1 MNTALRA
8 AYHVAGAVATRA
20 ADAATLVPGEAKW
33 LRALRARHGVIAR
46 YTAFG
51 AAGRDR
57 SRPLLW
63 MHAPSVGEGLQGK
76 PVLELVRAQ
85 HPEYQIA
92 YTHFSPSAEPLAAGF
107 LERGLVDFAAYL
119 PWDTASAARDVL
131 AALLPAALVF
141 VKLDVWPVLT
151 ASAATA
157 GVRIGL
163 VSGTLSEHSGRRSPW
178 GAALLHDA
186 YTRLDAAGAIS
197 PDDAARLQALGV
209 SARSLSVT
217 GDTRYDQAWERAA
230 HVQRDGPLLRKLA
243 GAGHETIVAGSTW
256 PPDEDVVL
264 DAWLAARRRSPDTR
278 LVLAPHE
285 PAPDHIAA
293 LERWAASHDIRT
305 ARLDAAATGNGD
317 LPDLVLVDRV
327 GVLGDLYAI
336 ASIAYVGG
344 AFHSAG
350 LHSVLEPAAYG
361 VPVVFGPQHGG
372 QRDAALLLS
381 AGGAATVRDAT
392 ACASVFGEWLT
403 NPANRRA
410 AGDHARAV
418 VESGLGAAQRSAALV
433 ERSWRLVER
442 LVEGRAEGRATGA
455 GAGAT
460 SAR

>member
-20 ADAATLVPGEAKW
+20 ADAATLVPGDTKW

-46 YTAFG
+46 FAAFG

-76 PVLELVRAQ
+76 PVLEVIRRQ

-92 YTHFSPSAEPLAAGF
+92 YTHFSPSAEPLAAAF
-107 LERGLVDFAAYL
+107 RERGLVDFAAYL

-131 AALLPAALVF
+131 AALVPSALVY

-157 GVRIGL
+157 RVRLGL
-163 VSGTLSEHSGRRSPW
+163 VSGTLSERSGRRSPW

-186 YTRLDAAGAIS
+186 YARLDAAGAIS
-197 PDDAARLQALGV
+197 PDDANRLQALGV
-209 SARSLSVT
+209 PAAALSVT
-217 GDTRYDQAWERAA
+217 GDTRYDQVWERAA
-230 HVQRDGPLLRKLA
+230 HVQRDSPLLRNLA

-264 DAWLAARRRSPDTR
+264 NAWLAARRRSPGTR

-293 LERWAASHDIRT
+293 IERWAASHDIRA
-305 ARLDAAATGNGD
+305 ARLDAAATGSGD

-381 AGGAATVRDAT
+381 AGGAASVRDAT
-392 ACASVFGEWLT
+392 ACASVLGGWLT
-403 NPANRRA
+403 DPASRRT
-410 AGDHARAV
+410 AGDHARAL

-433 ERSWRLVER
+433 ERLMP
-442 LVEGRAEGRATGA
+442 AT
-455 GAGAT
+455 
-460 SAR
+460 R

>member
-1 MNTALRA
+1 MNAALRA
-8 AYHVAGAVATRA
+8 AYHVAGAVATGA
-20 ADAATLVPGEAKW
+20 ADAATLVPGNAKW
-33 LRALRARHGVIAR
+33 LRALRARHGVIAH

-76 PVLELVRAQ
+76 PVLELVRRQ
-85 HPEYQIA
+85 YPEYQIA

-107 LERGLVDFAAYL
+107 REHGLVDFAAYL
-119 PWDTASAARDVL
+119 PWDTGSAARDVL

-151 ASAATA
+151 ASAAAA
-157 GVRIGL
+157 GVRLGL
-163 VSGTLSEHSGRRSPW
+163 VSGTLSAHSGRRSSW

-186 YTRLDAAGAIS
+186 YARLDAAGAIS

-209 SARSLSVT
+209 SAGALSVT
-217 GDTRYDQAWERAA
+217 GDTRYDQVWERAA
-230 HVQRDGPLLRKLA
+230 LVRRDGPLLRKLGDA
-243 GAGHETIVAGSTW
+243 GRETIVAGSTW

-264 DAWLAARRRSPDTR
+264 DAWLAARRSTPGTR

-285 PAPDHIAA
+285 PAPHRIAA
-293 LERWAASHDIRT
+293 LERWAASHDIRA
-305 ARLDAAATGNGD
+305 ARLDGAATGIGD
-317 LPDLVLVDRV
+317 VPDLVLVDRV

-381 AGGAATVRDAT
+381 AGAAATVRDAT
-392 ACASVFGEWLT
+392 ACASVFRGWLT
-403 NPANRRA
+403 NPASRRA

-418 VESGLGAAQRSAALV
+418 VESGLGAAQRSAT
-433 ERSWRLVER
+433 LVER
-442 LVEGRAEGRATGA
+442 LMSPALPP
-455 GAGAT
+455 
-460 SAR
+460 SNP